1 MLPRRSSKLDDK
13 ALFMGDSGKDC
24 KQSNPCSSTLQSLK
38 IDDKNRVGMDLKERI
53 KEKLKPRRS
62 IPEPTPVQT
71 NPLFQQLYGK
81 PITPV
86 PSRQRRGSFL
96 YKQDSS
102 TLVGDVISQ
111 KLPSSRNVSLSAN
124 DDLIVTPFAQILAK
138 LRCIAG
144 LKIPVYSFLK

>member
-1 MLPRRSSKLDDK
+1 MLPRRSSKLEDK
-13 ALFMGDSGKDC
+13 SSFMGNSGTDC
-24 KQSNPCSSTLQSLK
+24 KQSNSCSSTLQSLK

-111 KLPSSRNVSLSAN
+111 KLPSSRNVSLSAT

-138 LRCIAG
+138 LRCIVG
-144 LKIPVYSFLK
+144 VKNTYLRYSF